1 MTEKK
6 GMYINIIITEALCVA
21 IVLAS
26 VLGIKYL
33 FASDYKKLQK
43 WYFTEIT
50 NDTEIQEVIE

>member
-6 GMYINIIITEALCVA
+6 GMYINIIIAQALCAAV
-21 IVLAS
+21 VLAS
-26 VLGIKYL
+26 VLCIKYF
-33 FASDYKKLQK
+33 FASDYEKFQK